1 MMRHIYSLFMIFTIT
16 LSSSV
21 GMAMGTGRTIEL
33 KHNWVIQS
41 SDKLDVGGETLS
53 GESFIPDGWYKASV
67 PSTVLGTLVADGVF
81 TNVFQG
87 RNLDKIPDSMF
98 VKPWWYRTTFNMPAK
113 AKNADHVTLK
123 FLGINYKAD
132 IWLNGKLIASSDS
145 VLGGFRQFQFDIT
158 NDVHFG
164 GKNVLAVQIYKP
176 GPGSLTLGFVDW
188 SPEPQD
194 RDMGLWRPVEL
205 HISGDVSMEYPFVAT
220 KVDTAT
226 LKKACLTVST
236 ELTNKTDHEV
246 TGTLEGEIAYFPKAG
261 ALPPKVWNLP
271 GPPGGAIVID
281 KASKG
286 KEGRRISFSQKVTLS
301 PGETKIVAFSPE
313 TFKQLIIKDPHLWW
327 THDFGKPNLYSLHL
341 QFKSNGL
348 TTDYSDTKFG
358 IRQINDYINPE
369 GFRGYMLNGK
379 KILIRGGGWA
389 DQIFLQQNEKNL
401 RAQIDYAVNMHL
413 NAIRM
418 EGFWGENSDI
428 FNLCD
433 EKGILIMAGF
443 SCQWEWKNLFGTEND
458 DYGCIRSPEDMELA
472 ARSFAD
478 EIKWLRNHPSIFVWL
493 YGSDLHPRPELEKMY
508 QVDLAKYDT
517 TRPFLSSAA
526 EHTSALTGPSRV
538 KMRGPYDYVPP
549 VYWYA
554 DTAFGG
560 AFGFNTETGPGP
572 QVPRESSLRKMLSP
586 DSLWPIN
593 GEWYYHCSRG
603 RFRDLR
609 RYNDAIDGRLGTPTS
624 LADYQRKAQFTS
636 YEAMRPMFEAF
647 AANKF
652 KSTGVI
658 QWMYNSAWPKMWWQL
673 FDYYLNPTGAF
684 YGAEKACE
692 PIHVEYNYADSG
704 IVVVNSTLESSDGLT
719 LKVRV
724 LDFNMKNLYNY
735 DKQIDIAANAA
746 KQMITLPEINS
757 PTTTYFL
764 DLRLYKGNEL
774 VSVNFYALSTT
785 PDQPQWSKST
795 WYVTETKYADLKEL
809 NDLPNVKL
817 GVKENFVRKGDKY
830 FVTAE
835 IHNPTDHLA
844 FMVYLSVKEGNT
856 GETVLPIFWDDNYMS
871 LLPGETRTLKGHFY
885 VEDLHGKT
893 PTLEVS
899 GWNVK

>member
-1 MMRHIYSLFMIFTIT
+1 MRHIYSLFIIFTIA
-16 LSSSV
+16 LSSSI
-21 GMAMGTGRTIEL
+21 GMAMGTGRTVDL
-33 KHNWVIQS
+33 KHNLQIQS
-41 SDKLDVGGETLS
+41 SEKLSVGGETLS
-53 GESFIPDGWYKASV
+53 SESFNPDGWYKASV
-67 PSTVLGTLVADGVF
+67 PSTVLGTLVADGIF
-81 TNVFQG
+81 KNVFQG

-98 VKPWWYRTTFNMPAK
+98 VNPWWYRTTFEMPAK
-113 AKNADHVTLK
+113 ARDANHVTLK

-194 RDMGLWRPVEL
+194 HDMGLWRPVEL
-205 HISGDVSMEYPFVAT
+205 HISGDVAMAFPFVAT

-226 LKKACLTVST
+226 LKEAELTVSA
-236 ELTNKTDHEV
+236 ELTNNLDREA
-246 TGTLEGEIAYFPKAG
+246 TGTLEGKI
-261 ALPPKVWNLP
+261 
-271 GPPGGAIVID
+271 
-281 KASKG
+281 G
-286 KEGRRISFSQKVTLS
+286 KISFAQKVTLS
-301 PGETKIVAFSPE
+301 PHEKKIVSFSPE
-313 TFKQLIIKDPHLWW
+313 AFHQLVIRNPRLWW
-327 THDFGKPNLYSLHL
+327 THDFGKPNLYSLRL
-341 QFKSNGL
+341 QFRMDGL
-348 TTDYSDTKFG
+348 TTDYADTKFG
-358 IRQINDYINPE
+358 IRQINDYVNPE
-369 GFRGYMLNGK
+369 GFRGYKLNGK

-508 QVDLAKYDT
+508 QADLARYDT

-554 DTAFGG
+554 DTAYGG

-572 QVPRESSLRKMLSP
+572 QVPREGSLRKMLSP

-609 RYNDAIDGRLGTPTS
+609 RYNDAIEGRLGTPTS
-624 LADYQRKAQFTS
+624 LADYERKAQFTS
-636 YEAMRPMFEAF
+636 YEAMRPMYEAF

-704 IVVVNSTLESSDGLT
+704 IVDVNSTLQPADGLV
-719 LKVRV
+719 LKARV
-724 LDFNMKNLYNY
+724 LDFNMKDIYHFEKELG
-735 DKQIDIAANAA
+735 IAANVS
-746 KQMITLPEINS
+746 KQITVLPAVNS

-764 DLRLYKGNEL
+764 DLRLYRGKKL

-785 PDQPQWSKST
+785 PDEPQWSKST
-795 WYVTETKYADLKEL
+795 WYVTETRYADLKEL
-809 NDLPNVKL
+809 NELPDVKL

-835 IHNPTDHLA
+835 VHNPTDHLA
-844 FMVYLSVKEGNT
+844 FMAYLSVKEGNT
-856 GETVLPIFWDDNYMS
+856 GETVLPIFWDDNYVS

-885 VEDLHGKT
+885 VEDLHGRAPK
-893 PTLEVS
+893 LEIS